1 MKDLDTN
8 KKEDLKIHGYKIV
21 FIEDRIN
28 LDELIRFTKEIF
40 IKKQIYENGYV

>member
-21 FIEDRIN
+21 FIEDGIN
-28 LDELIRFTKEIF
+28 LDKLIRFTKELF
-40 IKKQIYENGYV
+40 IKK